1 MTGKIV
7 ILCNC
12 GSLEEA
18 QTVARGVVGRRLAAC
33 VNIVPGVYSVYRW
46 EGKVEEAAEW
56 MLVIKTQETRYLEV
70 EAAIHELHSYTV
82 PEIIALTIDRGL
94 PAYLDWILEETSPI
108 Q

>member
-18 QTVARGVVGRRLAAC
+18 QTVARGVVGRRQAAC
-33 VNIVPGVYSVYRW
+33 VNIVPGVHSVYRW

-56 MLVIKTQETRYLEV
+56 MLVIKTQETRYAEV
-70 EAAIHELHSYTV
+70 ESTIRELHSYTT